1 MPKNRKDSE
10 LERLQM
16 NLIGKILLVS
26 KEHRMAINRYVEQ
39 NDLQKSQHRL
49 LLVLSHLIEE
59 RRSVSQ
65 RDLAESLNVTPAAV
79 AVTLKRLEKGGII
92 TKTASEADNRYNELS
107 ITEKGEQIVKDS
119 KKAFHSTD
127 MKMFRDFSR
136 EEMEQLGDYLDR
148 IAANLLPL
156 TEEKKE

>member
-1 MPKNRKDSE
+1 MPKSKKDSE
-10 LERLQM
+10 LELLQM

-26 KEHRMAINRYVEQ
+26 KEHRMAINRYVEK

-59 RRSVSQ
+59 RQSVSQ
-65 RDLAESLNVTPAAV
+65 RDLAESLSVTPAAV
-79 AVTLKRLEKGGII
+79 AVTLKKLEKNGII
-92 TKTASEADNRYNELS
+92 VKKASEVDNRYNELA

-127 MKMFRDFSR
+127 MQMFKDFSN
-136 EEMEQLGDYLDR
+136 EELDQLGRFLDR
-148 IAANLLPL
+148 IADNLQPL
-156 TEEKKE
+156 TEE